1 MENQTRS
8 DFFVGRVN
16 VGSCFLV
23 GDWVDL
29 GMSQYILYA
38 KDIGVL
44 KCKKNIHMPIIFSFI
59 KKKERYKW

>member
-1 MENQTRS
+1 MENQTCS

-16 VGSCFLV
+16 VGSCFLAV
-23 GDWVDL
+23 DWVDL

-44 KCKKNIHMPIIFSFI
+44 SAKKIYTCQLFFPLS
-59 KKKERYKW
+59 KRKKE